1 MERLYFHCSLT
12 GCLSVSKQNS
22 SYTEAPILMRF
33 WLIGCLL
40 HWLNPYWVKGVKFS
54 LFLKSILF
62 RAFRVDWDTFFF
74 NFVSVKRKA
83 PKARRWSK
91 QDASAKR
98 KARGPKRLR
107 LQVQSMKPEGAKR
120 PRMLVRSTKSEEAK
134 GPRMRAQRAK
144 PEGAKRSSSPAV
156 LTWRG
161 IKWLVRLISV
171 KLTLANP
178 VLIGQSKNKR
188 IIKVN

>member
-120 PRMLVRSTKSEEAK
+120 
-134 GPRMRAQRAK
+134 
-144 PEGAKRSSSPAV
+144 SSSPAV